1 MTLAP
6 WRPSV
11 DDWDWRTLRSIAL
24 QESHALRAYARAGK
38 TPKARKLVWPWEPNY
53 LGDYKPEKLHDLEH
67 GTVAC
72 YRQHNRLGT
81 PPCQPCLDAMS
92 LWARQQRLNSKQPA

>member
-1 MTLAP
+1 M
-6 WRPSV
+6 

-38 TPKARKLVWPWEPNY
+38 NATVRKLIWPWEPNY
-53 LGDYKPEKLHDLEH
+53 LGDYHPEKLHDLEH

-72 YRQHNRLGT
+72 YRQHLRLGT
-81 PPCQPCLDAMS
+81 KPCQPCLDANNLS
-92 LWARQQRLNSKQPA
+92 KRQDRLNSRQAS